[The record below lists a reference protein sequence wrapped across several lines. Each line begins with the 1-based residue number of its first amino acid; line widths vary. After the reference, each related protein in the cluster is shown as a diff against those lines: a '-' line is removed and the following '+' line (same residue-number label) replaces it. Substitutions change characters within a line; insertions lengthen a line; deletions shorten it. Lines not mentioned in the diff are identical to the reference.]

1 MSDSPIQFLRDNFP
15 QLFARGVQI
24 LQDRALGGDEQAQ
37 RLLADVRGV
46 TGAASLQVDAE
57 PPVFL
62 SASEGALSSGD
73 APAEGVPVKIAAA
86 LPGDAVRLLLGEA
99 AKAGALEDDQVAV
112 GAAQTASKR
121 FDDALAGRPL
131 TCHVTVRGVP
141 ELGEIVVRVGFNVT
155 EVPEEPGF
163 TAEMQ
168 FSDLQSV
175 QSGELTAQDLFM
187 GGKLKLEG
195 DYSLA
200 LQTAMQLLTNPI

>member
-24 LQDRALGGDEQAQ
+24 LQDRAGAGDDQAQ
-37 RLLADVRGV
+37 RILDDVRGV

-62 SASEGALSSGD
+62 SASEGALSSGN
-73 APAEGVPVKIAAA
+73 APADGVPVKIAAA

-131 TCHVTVRGVP
+131 TCHITVRGVP

-155 EVPEEPGF
+155 AVPEEPGF

>member
-1 MSDSPIQFLRDNFP
+1 MSDSPIQFLRDSFP

-24 LQDRALGGDEQAQ
+24 LQDRAGAGDEQAQ
-37 RLLADVRGV
+37 RILEDVRGV
-46 TGAASLQVDAE
+46 TGAASLQVDSA

-62 SASEGALSSGD
+62 SASEGGLSAGD
-73 APAEGVPVKIAAA
+73 TPADGVPVKIAAA
-86 LPGDAVRLLLGEA
+86 LPGDAVQLLLGEA
-99 AKAGALEDDQVAV
+99 AKAGALEHDEVAI

-175 QSGELTAQDLFM
+175 QNGELTAQDLFM